1 MGYGEGDYLP
11 EEKKKIGGGC
21 ERWWCMIK
29 GKQSCHHFWKVGE
42 NNFFLFPSFSSPL
55 LHSFPSITVCRMYK
69 RNLKATEVVRD
80 LAFPPGPA
88 GVAFKINSIFKRE
101 KRCEEM
107 VRDDVRKEWSRQQKK
122 ERNTERKNRW
132 KKREEGGCNRG
143 QRRQSRER
151 ECISFHVL

>member
-1 MGYGEGDYLP
+1 
-11 EEKKKIGGGC
+11 
-21 ERWWCMIK
+21 
-29 GKQSCHHFWKVGE
+29 
-42 NNFFLFPSFSSPL
+42 
-55 LHSFPSITVCRMYK
+55 MYK

-122 ERNTERKNRW
+122 ERNTEE
-132 KKREEGGCNRG
+132 KKERESVR
-143 QRRQSRER
+143 SPER

>member
-1 MGYGEGDYLP
+1 M
-11 EEKKKIGGGC
+11 
-21 ERWWCMIK
+21 
-29 GKQSCHHFWKVGE
+29 GE

-101 KRCEEM
+101 KRCEEI
-107 VRDDVRKEWSRQQKK
+107 VREDVRKRGEQTAKEREEYRAKK
-122 ERNTERKNRW
+122 ER
-132 KKREEGGCNRG
+132 
-143 QRRQSRER
+143 RRVRQDGEDSPERER
-151 ECISFHVL
+151 ESVSASMCSNKV